1 MVIHNKKKLSRKYR
15 KSYNFNT
22 KEDVLSTLEEPLPQ
36 RQSGCHLL
44 LTKLPPVI
52 NSTWGLYHESII
64 APNDIDELQIY
75 EFSFPFYLPKWFTKW
90 PMFCIFTM
98 LYWVRNNG
106 FTYCSA
112 CTMNVKPIVKK
123 IRHWWWHQKRKHPS
137 NMVTGTIFKFYWRF
151 WFFQIW
157 D

>member
-75 EFSFPFYLPKWFTKW
+75 EFSFPFYLPK
-90 PMFCIFTM
+90 
-98 LYWVRNNG
+98 
-106 FTYCSA
+106 
-112 CTMNVKPIVKK
+112 
-123 IRHWWWHQKRKHPS
+123 
-137 NMVTGTIFKFYWRF
+137 
-151 WFFQIW
+151 
-157 D
+157 